1 MRAKTKRA
9 REMASFSWR
18 GVARCDAVCHGGVAA
33 VGARARVFLGDDC
46 VGAYDGGIWWCDCVC
61 VRQRV
66 CDS

>member
-33 VGARARVFLGDDC
+33 VGARARVFG
-46 VGAYDGGIWWCDCVC
+46 
-61 VRQRV
+61 
-66 CDS
+66 